1 MKIIVSHPTLN
12 ANSKNLII
20 GLLKNKLL
28 YKLFTSIAIFP
39 GELLFKLGNNPRL
52 KDLKRRSL
60 DRTWQP
66 YTQSKSFFE
75 FGRLLSSKLKLQ
87 YFVKHEKGLFCID
100 KVYHEHDKW
109 VANNLAKA
117 KMKGLSGV
125 YAYED
130 GALNTFMKAK
140 ELELQCIYDLPI
152 GYWKS
157 ARVLMQDEFD
167 FNPEW
172 SSTLTGFNDSP
183 EKLAKKDQE
192 LALADVV
199 FVASSFTK
207 KTLEE
212 YSGNLPEIKVVPYGF
227 PEVKQRKE
235 YQSLVNRKLKVL
247 FIGGLSQRK
256 GLSYLFSAVEEMQ
269 NEVELTIVGHKAVA
283 NCDALNLALEKHE
296 WIPSLS
302 HDQVLVCMR
311 EHDVFVFPSLFEGF
325 GLVITEA
332 MSQGVPVIT
341 TDRTA
346 GPDLITDGIDGW
358 IVPSGSSVA
367 IKEVFIKILESP
379 ELLEKIGLAAQN
391 KALTRPWSVYGKE
404 MADALSSFKKN
415 ISNLQCNEYKNRTR
429 GCFKL

>member
-1 MKIIVSHPTLN
+1 MILFSHPTLN
-12 ANSKNLII
+12 ANAKALIN
-20 GLLKNKLL
+20 GLLKNKIL
-28 YKLFTSIAIFP
+28 YKLYTCIAVFP
-39 GELLFKLGNNPRL
+39 GQLLFKLGSNPKL

-60 DRTWQP
+60 DKTWQP

-75 FGRLLSSKLKLQ
+75 FGRLLASKLHLE
-87 YFVKHEKGLFCID
+87 YFVKHEKGFFCID
-100 KVYHEHDKW
+100 KVYQKHDKW
-109 VANNLAKA
+109 VANSLAKA
-117 KMKGLSGV
+117 KKEGITGV

-130 GALNTFMKAK
+130 GALATFTKAK
-140 ELELQCIYDLPI
+140 QLGLHCIYDLPI

-157 ARVLMQDEFD
+157 ARLLMQKEFD
-167 FNPEW
+167 INPDW

-183 EKLAKKDQE
+183 DKLNKKDQE
-192 LALADVV
+192 LALSDII

-212 YSGNLPEIKVVPYGF
+212 YSGNLPEIKVIPYGF
-227 PEVKQRKE
+227 PEVKQKKE
-235 YQSLVNRKLKVL
+235 YKPLANRKLKVL

-256 GLSYLFSAVEEMQ
+256 GLSYLFDAVDGMQ

-283 NCDALNLALEKHE
+283 NCNALNLALEKHK

-302 HDQVLVCMR
+302 HDQVLACMR

-346 GPDLITDGIDGW
+346 GPDIIKDGEDGW
-358 IVPSGSSVA
+358 IVPSGSSIA
-367 IKEVFIKILESP
+367 IKEVFTKIIETP
-379 ELLEKIGLAAQN
+379 EIIEQFGVAAQQ
-391 KALTRPWSVYGKE
+391 KAQTRPWSVYGQE
-404 MADALSSFKKN
+404 MAEALSYLK
-415 ISNLQCNEYKNRTR
+415 IL
-429 GCFKL
+429 

>member
-1 MKIIVSHPTLN
+1 MILFSHPTLN
-12 ANSKNLII
+12 ANAKALIN
-20 GLLKNKLL
+20 GLLKNKIL
-28 YKLFTSIAIFP
+28 YKLYTCIAVFP
-39 GELLFKLGNNPRL
+39 GQLLFKLGSNPKL

-60 DRTWQP
+60 DKTWQP

-75 FGRLLSSKLKLQ
+75 FGRLLASKLHLE
-87 YFVKHEKGLFCID
+87 YFVKHEKGFFCID
-100 KVYHEHDKW
+100 KVYQKHDKW
-109 VANNLAKA
+109 VANSLAKA
-117 KMKGLSGV
+117 KKEGITGV

-130 GALNTFMKAK
+130 GALATFTKAK
-140 ELELQCIYDLPI
+140 QLGLHCIYDLPI

-157 ARVLMQDEFD
+157 ARLLMQKEFD
-167 FNPEW
+167 INPDW

-183 EKLAKKDQE
+183 DKLNKKDQE
-192 LALADVV
+192 LALSDII

-212 YSGNLPEIKVVPYGF
+212 YSGNLPEIKVIPYGF
-227 PEVKQRKE
+227 PEVKQKKE
-235 YQSLVNRKLKVL
+235 YKPLANRKLKVV

-256 GLSYLFSAVEEMQ
+256 GLSYLFDAVEGMQ

-283 NCDALNLALEKHE
+283 NCNVLNLALEKHK

-302 HDQVLVCMR
+302 HDQVLACMR

-346 GPDLITDGIDGW
+346 GPDIIKDGEDGW
-358 IVPSGSSVA
+358 IVPSGSSIA
-367 IKEVFIKILESP
+367 IKEVFTKIIETP
-379 ELLEKIGLAAQN
+379 EIIEQFGVAAQQ
-391 KALTRPWSVYGKE
+391 KAQTRPWSVYGQE
-404 MADALSSFKKN
+404 MAEALSYLK
-415 ISNLQCNEYKNRTR
+415 IL
-429 GCFKL
+429 